1 MQSSVE
7 VGSASALAFRA
18 KKGLTA
24 ERGVNDVVQGALI
37 KNDIDASPRGH

>member
-18 KKGLTA
+18 KGLT